1 VKKTNKLIFGL
12 AIVLISCSEAKQ
24 TLPILKNEFTPTRLA
39 ELTDKRLEEVSGLA
53 ASANNPGLL
62 WAHNDSGNSAEIL
75 LIDDSLNI
83 KLVCKIKG
91 VDNRDWEDI
100 AVGPGPEAG
109 KQYIYLADI
118 GDNDEKHKFK
128 FIYRFDEPT
137 LQPGEKEI
145 EITSADKIT
154 FQLPDQKKDTE
165 ALLIDPHTRDLY
177 VVSKR
182 EEPVYVYQLKYPYAT
197 TGEITANKIVSL
209 PFGKVVGADVS
220 PDGKEILM
228 KNYNKIFY
236 WKTSTSSA
244 VDAILKQS
252 PSEVPYEAEP
262 QGESITWARDG
273 SGFYTLSE
281 KNPNKPSYLYFY
293 KRKNGN
299 N

>member
-1 VKKTNKLIFGL
+1 VKNPIELIFGL
-12 AIVLISCSEAKQ
+12 AIVLFSCSEAKQ
-24 TLPILKNEFTPTRLA
+24 SLPIVENEFIPSRLA
-39 ELTDKRLEEVSGLA
+39 ELTDKRLKEVSGMA

-62 WAHNDSGNSAEIL
+62 WAHNDSGNSPEIL
-75 LIDDSLNI
+75 LIDDSLNV

-109 KQYIYLADI
+109 KQYVYVADI
-118 GDNDEKHKFK
+118 GDNDEKHKLK
-128 FIYRFDEPT
+128 FIYRFEEPT
-137 LQPGEKEI
+137 LRQQEKEI

-154 FQLPDQKKDTE
+154 FQLPDKKKDAE
-165 ALLIDPHTRDLY
+165 ALLIDPHTKDLY
-177 VVSKR
+177 IVSKR
-182 EEPVYVYQLKYPYAT
+182 EEPVYVYELKYPYAT
-197 TGEITANKIVSL
+197 SGEITANKIVSL

-236 WKTSTSSA
+236 WKTSTTNT

-252 PSEVPYEAEP
+252 PSEIPYEAEP
-262 QGESITWARDG
+262 QGESIAWARDG

-281 KNPNKPSYLYFY
+281 KNPNKKSYLYFY
-293 KRKNGN
+293 KRSKN
-299 N
+299 